1 VAQVN
6 KTKASQTQRVEL
18 DLNSPEFLEVFLS
31 LRGAELEQVA
41 RGREQ
46 LRGLDWQTV
55 YTSKGLNWEAV
66 DHILAPDGAKVYS
79 IRFSKK
85 TRALVYREGNFMRF
99 ISLHPDHDSAYE

>member
-1 VAQVN
+1 VA
-6 KTKASQTQRVEL
+6 KTSRKQKVEL
-18 DLNSPEFLEVFLS
+18 DLNSPEFLEVFLA

-41 RGREQ
+41 RSLEQ
-46 LRGLDWQTV
+46 LLGLEWQSV

-66 DHILAPDGAKVYS
+66 NHIVAPNGSKVHS

-85 TRALVYREGNFMRF
+85 IRALAYRDGDLMRF

>member
-1 VAQVN
+1 MAKAKPN
-6 KTKASQTQRVEL
+6 KLEL

-31 LRGAELEQVA
+31 LRGSELEQVTK
-41 RGREQ
+41 GLEQ
-46 LRGLDWQTV
+46 LLKLDWQTV

-66 DHILAPDGAKVYS
+66 NHIAAPNGGKVYS

-85 TRALVYREGNFMRF
+85 VRALAYRDGNFMRF